1 MRQNVS
7 RVKEVVASWNQVRQY
22 LRSGDQ
28 GTLVPVVIP
37 RDVRG
42 FRSLMW
48 IALTLYS
55 LLTLLRTI
63 GAEGGGAVAPLA
75 VAGVFGFGALSAIT
89 LRSSLLI
96 EIEEGT
102 TGILSSWG
110 KIVRTLEPGRQYI
123 WRPWEKVEYIVD
135 TATEVPYTAPVS
147 SSPTAEGVPLKSIE
161 FFLKFLIVDPV
172 LFVRRIGASNFDI
185 VLSSAVQDA
194 IRQRSRSIHTVEAY
208 SLRGSDVSDMQK
220 ILNDTMARYGVRITG
235 ANIPDVQLPDQYQQ
249 NLATRERIAKELSA
263 YEKEWDLTRKR
274 RKDTL
279 ELEIE
284 QALKERDAR
293 KIAVNE
299 AVNRARQDVALMLQE
314 REAEAEKI
322 RLDIEAAGQAKLKS
336 AENEALSLQRL
347 GEAYKDNQA
356 LLHYELEIQRLNVAQ
371 RLMQHSPRPLI
382 VHTANDSGSSALN
395 TLVLA
400 QFLPEAIKQSRQ
412 AMQASSEAANDNSN
426 ISNMLT
432 TLVDEI
438 RQG

>member
-1 MRQNVS
+1 MKKNVS

-48 IALTLYS
+48 VALTLYS
-55 LLTLLRTI
+55 LLVLFRSLGADGAI
-63 GAEGGGAVAPLA
+63 GFAPLA
-75 VAGVFGFGALSAIT
+75 MAGVLGFGLLSAIT
-89 LRSSLLI
+89 LRSSLI
-96 EIEEGT
+96 VEIEEGT

-110 KIVRTLEPGRQYI
+110 EIVRALEPGRQYI

-135 TATEVPYTAPVS
+135 TSTEVPYTAPVS

-161 FFLKFLIVDPV
+161 FFLKFIIVDPV

-194 IRQRSRSIHTVEAY
+194 IRQRSRSIHTIQAY

-220 ILNDTMARYGVRITG
+220 ILNDTMVRYGVQITG

-284 QALKERDAR
+284 QAMKERDAR
-293 KIAVNE
+293 QIAVNE

-322 RLDIEAAGQAKLKS
+322 RLDIEAAGQARLKS

-356 LLHYELEIQRLNVAQ
+356 LLHYELETQRLRVAQ
-371 RLMQHSPRPLI
+371 ELMQNSPRPLI
-382 VHTANDSGSSALN
+382 VNGSADGGNSALN

-400 QFLPEAIKQSRQ
+400 QFLPQALKQAQ
-412 AMQASSEAANDNSN
+412 K
-426 ISNMLT
+426 T
-432 TLVDEI
+432 TLEAEYDDEFDE
-438 RQG
+438 